1 MRIKYGKYFLLPC
14 LFLLP
19 ASCVKTLIRHIR
31 LQQYNM
37 RYPDIADNMFCKI
50 DVLPV
55 SQSATNHCG
64 WGTDDGSWGRNKC
77 YYYPIVINFQ

>member
-1 MRIKYGKYFLLPC
+1 MSIKYGKYFLLPC

-64 WGTDDGSWGRNKC
+64 WGGVVMMVAGVGTS
-77 YYYPIVINFQ
+77 VIITQL